1 MLKRELI
8 DTTQIEDGVLLELF
22 SHGRD
27 FMIVLGRN
35 ELMSTR
41 MRFSEEQLADLTI
54 DRLSNDQPRIL
65 IGGYGM
71 GFTYRA
77 AAAKLGPQAQIVV
90 AEISEAI
97 IEWARGPMAALTGE
111 GLSDPRLDLKIC
123 DVAALIDDAN
133 DGTSPKFDAIL
144 LDVDNGPDGLVR
156 DANNRLYSRTGL
168 AKARD
173 ALKPGGILAVWSA
186 APDPAFRKRLKDTG
200 LAVEEVSVRSR
211 PGNKGAHHVIW
222 FAQKPPETLAQKS

>member
-8 DTTQIEDGVLLELF
+8 DTAAIADGEMLELF

-41 MRFSEEQLADLTI
+41 MRFSEEQLAELTLE
-54 DRLSNDQPRIL
+54 RLGKEHPRIL

-77 AAAKLGPQAQIVV
+77 ALAKTGELAQIVV
-90 AEISEAI
+90 AEISETI
-97 IEWARGPMAALTGE
+97 IEWAKGPMAGLTGDC
-111 GLSDPRLDLKIC
+111 LSDPRLDLKIG

-133 DGTSPKFDAIL
+133 DGTCEKFDAIL

-156 DANNRLYSRTGL
+156 DANNRIYSRTGL

-186 APDPAFRKRLKDTG
+186 APDPAFRKRLYDTG
-200 LAVEEVSVRSR
+200 LSVTEWKTRSR

-222 FAQKPPETLAQKS
+222 FARKA